1 MHPVLASRERF
12 LIYLAAW
19 APVAAMIAGLTVL
32 YAGLTWPQALA
43 LTVPLAVVYA
53 FICLAAFYPCQVA
66 PVGRQP
72 LSRVLSVQAVAVA
85 FSLLLWLFLAS
96 TWVALLEQVPALA
109 PLGERFPQVVP
120 VLLAAA
126 ALLWVVSAA
135 LHYLYIAVSAAS
147 RAERQALALE
157 VLAREAELRALRAQV
172 DPHFLFNA
180 LNSIA
185 ALTTGD
191 GPRAREMCLS
201 LAELLRE
208 GLRLGGE
215 AWIPLERE
223 LAIADRYLAI
233 EQVRFGTRLRVERRI
248 DPAGAAWP
256 VPPLILQPLVENAV
270 TRGIAGLV
278 DGGTVAMTVKTDA
291 GRLRLEVSNPYDDA
305 AGESGEGVG
314 LANVRARLAAAYGKQ
329 ASMSARG
336 EGGQYRVVLALPA
349 RPEAG

>member
-1 MHPVLASRERF
+1 MHPVLSSRERF

-19 APVAAMIAGLTVL
+19 VPVAGMVAGLTVL

-43 LTVPLAVVYA
+43 LAAPMMLVYA
-53 FICLAAFYPCQVA
+53 FICLAAYYPCQAA
-66 PVGRQP
+66 PIGRQT
-72 LSRVLSVQAVAVA
+72 LERVLGVQAVAAA

-109 PLGERFPQVVP
+109 PLGERFPRVVP
-120 VLLAAA
+120 VLLVAA

-135 LHYLYIAVSAAS
+135 LHYLFIAADAAN
-147 RAERQALALE
+147 RAERQALSLE
-157 VLAREAELRALRAQV
+157 VAAREAELRALRAQV

-185 ALTTGD
+185 SLTTGD
-191 GPRAREMCLS
+191 GARAREMCLS
-201 LAELLRE
+201 LADLLRDS
-208 GLRLGGE
+208 LRLGGE

-233 EQVRFGTRLRVERRI
+233 EQVRFGPRLRVERRV
-248 DPAGAAWP
+248 DPAGTDWP

-278 DGGTVAMTVKTDA
+278 EGGTVAVTVRVDA
-291 GRLRLEVSNPYDDA
+291 KRLTVEVSNPFDA
-305 AGESGEGVG
+305 TAGEGGEKVG
-314 LANVRARLAAAYGKQ
+314 LANVRARLAAAYGEQ
-329 ASMSARG
+329 ASMSVRG
-336 EGGQYRVVLALPA
+336 EGGRFRVVLALPA
-349 RPEAG
+349 KPEAR

>member
-1 MHPVLASRERF
+1 MHPVLSSRQRF
-12 LIYLAAW
+12 LTYLAAW
-19 APVAAMIAGLTVL
+19 IPVAAMVAGLAVL

-43 LTVPLAVVYA
+43 LATPLMLVYA
-53 FICLAAFYPCQVA
+53 FMCLAAYYPCQAA
-66 PVGRQP
+66 PVGRHT
-72 LSRVLSVQAVAVA
+72 LGRVLSVQAVAAA

-109 PLGERFPQVVP
+109 PLGERYPRVVP

-126 ALLWVVSAA
+126 ASLWGLSAA
-135 LHYLYIAVSAAS
+135 LHYLFITASAAS
-147 RAERQALALE
+147 RAERQALSLE

-172 DPHFLFNA
+172 DPHFLFNS

-185 ALTTGD
+185 ALATGD
-191 GPRAREMCLS
+191 GARAREMCLA
-201 LAELLRE
+201 LADLLRDS
-208 GLRLGGE
+208 LRLGGE

-233 EQVRFGTRLRVERRI
+233 EQVRFGERLRVERRI

-278 DGGTVAMTVKTDA
+278 DGGTVAVVVQTDSRGLTVEVNNPFDGTVGA
-291 GRLRLEVSNPYDDA
+291 G
-305 AGESGEGVG
+305 GEGVG
-314 LANVRARLAAAYGKQ
+314 LANVRERLAAAYGDS
-329 ASMSARG
+329 ASMTVHRDGARF
-336 EGGQYRVVLALPA
+336 RVKLALPA
-349 RPEAG
+349 GPEAR

>member
-19 APVAAMIAGLTVL
+19 VPVAGMIAGLTVL
-32 YAGLTWPQALA
+32 YAGLNWPQALA
-43 LTVPLAVVYA
+43 LAVPLALVFA
-53 FICLAAFYPCQVA
+53 FICLAAYYPCQVA

-72 LSRVLSVQAVAVA
+72 LSRVLGIQAVAIT

-109 PLGERFPQVVP
+109 TLGERFPQVVP
-120 VLLAAA
+120 VLLTAA
-126 ALLWVVSAA
+126 ALLWIVSAA
-135 LHYLYIAVSAAS
+135 LHYLYIAADAAN
-147 RAERQALALE
+147 RAERQALSLE

-185 ALTTGD
+185 ALATGD
-191 GPRAREMCLS
+191 GARAREMCLS

-223 LAIADRYLAI
+223 LALADRYLAI
-233 EQVRFGTRLRVERRI
+233 EQVRFGSRLRVERRV
-248 DPAGAAWP
+248 DPAGADWP

-278 DGGTVAMTVKTDA
+278 DGGTVALTVRARAEGLTV
-291 GRLRLEVSNPYDDA
+291 EVDNPFDTS
-305 AGESGEGVG
+305 AGEGGEGVG
-314 LANVRARLAAAYGKQ
+314 LANVRARLAAAYGEG
-329 ASMSARG
+329 ASMTVQRD
-336 EGGQYRVVLALPA
+336 GGRFRVVLALPVK
-349 RPEAG
+349 PEVR